1 MTINTMKAPTPA
13 RVDAL
18 EMLSSAASV
27 STYPTFA
34 LASQEPTDMVG
45 ILAAVPTDGLDGVE
59 AATVRALL
67 AAWQI
72 GCRS

>member
-45 ILAAVPTDGLDGVE
+45 ILAARSGVA